1 VPGGR
6 IIVRNDILDKE
17 YNSFYVDQI
26 ISAHGMMPYRRSL
39 SPGEQTE
46 LPYRNIRQIRF
57 VRQYADHAKV
67 YMVSCPSGLDAE
79 VTMKLIDVHT
89 NRLGGGC
96 RLRKRGDMNA
106 GGIVKWE

>member
-1 VPGGR
+1 
-6 IIVRNDILDKE
+6 
-17 YNSFYVDQI
+17 
-26 ISAHGMMPYRRSL
+26 
-39 SPGEQTE
+39 
-46 LPYRNIRQIRF
+46 
-57 VRQYADHAKV
+57 
-67 YMVSCPSGLDAE
+67 VSCPSGLDAE